1 MTLGSAMRDSLAA
14 NALTLH
20 GIASDESQPIETV
33 IGFCR
38 AMLEALGEPIDENP
52 LPGVSNLADLAL
64 DSYEGKPLV
73 DMSRGTEMVRF
84 GLAGLDGHVVI
95 EPGSLGVIA
104 GKTSAGKTSLCVQ
117 SVIKTTQAG
126 RPCLVFSLEMTREEI
141 AARWLSVRRGVDSRD
156 IKTGSAPDEH
166 AVTKRSQ
173 DFVDVLNEAAQTYIV
188 NDDVCLSYDSIC
200 KVIRREVEL
209 KGIQVVYIDY
219 FTLVNPPD
227 TRNKNANTAFILGQM
242 SKGFKSL
249 AKELKIAIVLMS
261 QFNREVDDGEEPYLK
276 HLRETGQL
284 EQDANWVLLLWTNRK
299 NYEPKENRDVWI
311 KIEKNRG
318 GERYGRCY
326 AEFNPA
332 TGRFEQIERKTEPIQ
347 DGLTFRL

>member
-1 MTLGSAMRDSLAA
+1 MTVGTKMRDSLAA

-20 GIASDESQPIETV
+20 GIASDEAQPLETV

-38 AMLEALGEPIDENP
+38 AMLESLNEPIEVEE
-52 LPGVSNLADLAL
+52 LPGVSNIADLVL

-73 DMSRGTEMVRF
+73 DMTRGTEMVKF
-84 GLAGLDGHVVI
+84 GLPGLDGHVVV

-117 SVIKTTQAG
+117 ALIKTTQAG
-126 RPCLVFSLEMTREEI
+126 KPCLVFSLEMTREEI
-141 AARWLSVRRGVDSRD
+141 AARWAGLRRGRDSRE
-156 IKTGSAPDEH
+156 IKTGRAKDEH
-166 AVTKRSQ
+166 AVINRTD
-173 DFVDVLNEAAQTYIV
+173 DFVSTINEAYNTWVV

-209 KGIQVVYIDY
+209 KKIQVVFIDY

-242 SKGFKSL
+242 SKGFKAL
-249 AKELKIAIVLMS
+249 AKELKICIVLMS

-299 NYEPKENRDVWI
+299 TYEPKELRDVWI

-318 GERYGRCY
+318 GERYGKAY
-326 AEFNPA
+326 VEFNPA
-332 TGRFEQIERKTEPIQ
+332 TGSFTQIERSTEPVPAEPFV
-347 DGLTFRL
+347 L